1 MREVYTKV
9 GQLGASGGP
18 KGRDR
23 SGHLLQASARQVW
36 CPGYSYILSQIVPR
50 MLLITYAIP
59 LEALLR
65 TDPPTRLVLSVL
77 YVAAPVIF
85 ASVCFAA
92 RFKVRPAADLGG

>member
-1 MREVYTKV
+1 VSWELRGVQKV
-9 GQLGASGGP
+9 VIAQDICF
-18 KGRDR
+18 K
-23 SGHLLQASARQVW
+23 HLLVKFGG
-36 CPGYSYILSQIVPR
+36 PGYSYILSQIVPR
-50 MLLITYAIP
+50 MLLIAYAIP